1 MPNLLTTRPL
11 RTSSNDEHWNTPLV
25 LVVLTMDG
33 CCIVVVS
40 ILSVDPREMQ
50 WAEAALGLASLCG
63 DLNPEDLLRLFL
75 LMQLFK
81 TWNLS

>member
-1 MPNLLTTRPL
+1 
-11 RTSSNDEHWNTPLV
+11 
-25 LVVLTMDG
+25 
-33 CCIVVVS
+33 
-40 ILSVDPREMQ
+40 MQ

-81 TWNLS
+81 TWNLSWIQFRLTYFLSSLQALDYMLFFYTESFGIWIKSCQ